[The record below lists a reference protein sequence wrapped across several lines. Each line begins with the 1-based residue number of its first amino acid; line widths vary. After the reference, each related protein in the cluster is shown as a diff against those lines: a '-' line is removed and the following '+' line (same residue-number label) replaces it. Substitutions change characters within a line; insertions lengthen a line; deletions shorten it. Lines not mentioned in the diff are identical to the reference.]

1 MSNSIAEKRYYWKII
16 VAILTAGWIVIW
28 LYRTALT
35 PIYPTI
41 SEFFGG
47 ISDSQLGN
55 ISSYYFLGY
64 VLMQIP
70 SGLLVD
76 RLGKKKVLIPGFL
89 LFAIGALV
97 VATSTTLT
105 VLFIGSVIAGVG
117 CGTFYGVAYSLT
129 NEYVPES
136 KKSFATA
143 IVNSGTAIGSG
154 AGLVS
159 SSYFVKSGIMSWQML
174 LLIIVFLALIMIA
187 LFLKLAPNTLKTYK
201 IKNDNN
207 NKELEDKNE
216 TVSVTTFFKPQMIAA
231 YVIYFSTLYGYY
243 LVDTWLP
250 NFLETER
257 GFQGTAIGIASSLFF
272 FTAIPGAL
280 LFSRIT
286 DVFPKMKVSIII
298 ILEII
303 AAFMLFFMVTTESQ
317 NLVIAGIMAYG
328 FFGKLGVEPII
339 ISWLATFAPKKS
351 VATTYGLFNFFGM
364 LASVVAPTLTG
375 FVSDNLGSKVY
386 AFYLAIIINLVGTL
400 LFYVINKVYA
410 KENRSQRVY

>member
-1 MSNSIAEKRYYWKII
+1 MNNSVLNKSYYWKII
-16 VAILTAGWIVIW
+16 VSILTAGWIVIW

-47 ISDSQLGN
+47 VSDSQLGN

-76 RLGKKKVLIPGFL
+76 RFGKKKVLIPGFL
-89 LFAIGALV
+89 LFSLGALV
-97 VATSTTLT
+97 VATSPTLT
-105 VLFIGSVIAGVG
+105 ILFFGSVIAGIG

-129 NEYVPES
+129 NDYVPES
-136 KKSFATA
+136 KKSFSNA

-159 SSYFVKSGIMSWQML
+159 SSYFVKSGIITWQTL
-174 LLIIVFLALIMIA
+174 LLIIVLLAFIMIA
-187 LFLKLAPNTLKTYK
+187 IFVKLAPNSAQSKK
-201 IKNDNN
+201 IRTSVYQ
-207 NKELEDKNE
+207 NKERTDES
-216 TVSVTTFFKPQMIAA
+216 VSIRTFFKPQMVAA
-231 YVIYFSTLYGYY
+231 YVIYFTTLYGYY

-257 GFQGTAIGIASSLFF
+257 GFQGTAIGLASSLFF

-280 LFSRIT
+280 LFSRIS
-286 DVFPKMKVSIII
+286 DEFPKKKTLIII
-298 ILEII
+298 ILEVI
-303 AAFMLFFMVTTESQ
+303 AACMLFFMVTTKNQS
-317 NLVIAGIMAYG
+317 LVVAGIMAYG

-339 ISWLATFAPKKS
+339 ISWLGKFAPKKS

-364 LASVVAPTLTG
+364 SSSVIAPTLTG
-375 FVSDNLGSKVY
+375 FVSDNFGSKIY
-386 AFYLAIIINLVGTL
+386 AFYLAIIINIMGTI
-400 LFYVINKVYA
+400 LFYIINKVYA
-410 KENRSQRVY
+410 KET

>member
-207 NKELEDKNE
+207 KELEGKNE
-216 TVSVTTFFKPQMIAA
+216 TVSVSTFFKPQMIAA

-303 AAFMLFFMVTTESQ
+303 AAFMLFFMATTESQ

-351 VATTYGLFNFFGM
+351 VAATYGLFNFFGM